1 VLGRKSVVWVRSKLN
16 KTKIR
21 KMYLDGV
28 KVKDIAKLF
37 GVSRQTVYRVVK
49 DLVPHR
55 YNRDTEREY
64 RRALFVGFLLSLML
78 AVVAY
83 VSISWFMA
91 MKTLPPEKAS
101 FVFFT
106 VLLAACL
113 LWACIVLVE
122 RARKIFKG
130 FLLK

>member
-1 VLGRKSVVWVRSKLN
+1 MNRRLN

-28 KVKDIAKLF
+28 KVKDIARLF
-37 GVSRQTVYRVVK
+37 GVSRQTVYRAVK

-113 LWACIVLVE
+113 LWACLVC
-122 RARKIFKG
+122 AGKLFK
-130 FLLK
+130 FFMLK